1 MRNLLILAKWLAGR
15 AAVDV
20 VEYAGSTACI
30 GLVNGRRVI
39 KIPSHWSYSSDPEA
53 ADLLEGVIDHEAL
66 GHGRFTDLE
75 GRKKAEDEGLI
86 KFNALSAGIQN
97 ILEDIYI
104 ENRAIATY
112 PGVKANLARTVEI
125 LVKRDFFGSP
135 DLFLKAQGAQL
146 LTGGLLNVLRSR
158 LVPGQEDALRENVE
172 ALEVILPT
180 MLGQLWDDVLAVAM
194 EVQHSTSTADN
205 IALTVRIM
213 KMIEDAANQRPQDAE
228 EDGDSQDQDQD
239 QSQGQGQDEDPQQE
253 QEASG
258 ADQSSADDEDQPVQS
273 SADAP
278 ATPEPSDQED
288 DGDDVGT
295 PGEVGKMKG
304 EGQPGADQSSSS
316 CPGDQPSDE
325 AADAESSAVAS
336 GKPRAGQAGRSE
348 KEIQAARSIIES
360 QDEEMPQTEI
370 GEAISEVI
378 QKCAEQGYRRNLVE
392 SDRTIAVPDTAL
404 RVASQVKSVADELQD
419 ALIAET
425 QCVKS
430 TKLVGK
436 SLNSRVLSRVRLG
449 NTRVFRHKQEG
460 AGLSTA
466 VHLVVDMSSSMS
478 DPLSDGKVTR
488 LEAAIGLAFGMG
500 DILEEYSVPFQVNTY
515 SDSYATLKRFDDD
528 WTRVRRKAEQ
538 PHISGGTCTGL
549 AVQKALC
556 DLVVRPEERRLMMVI
571 TDGDTR
577 DLDLLMSCYAEAQE
591 MGIEVASVMI
601 GPLVPSIAALAQR
614 FGFKAKNINVS
625 TGLGR
630 YAVERVLEAI

>member
-135 DLFLKAQGAQL
+135 ELFLKAQGAQL

-158 LVPGQEDALRENVE
+158 LVPGQEEALRENVE

-205 IALTVRIM
+205 IGLTVRIM

-228 EDGDSQDQDQD
+228 EGGDSQDQDQD
-239 QSQGQGQDEDPQQE
+239 EDQQQE

-258 ADQSSADDEDQPVQS
+258 ADQSSSDDEDQQSQS
-273 SADAP
+273 SGDAP
-278 ATPEPSDQED
+278 ATPEASDEED

-295 PGEVGKMKG
+295 PGEDGNMKG
-304 EGQPGADQSSSS
+304 EGQPSADQSSSS

-325 AADAESSAVAS
+325 AADAESSAGAT

-370 GEAISEVI
+370 GEAISEAI

-392 SDRTIAVPDTAL
+392 SDRTIAVPDPAL
-404 RVASQVKSVADELQD
+404 RVASQVKSIADEVQD
-419 ALIAET
+419 ALIAAT

-449 NTRVFRHKQEG
+449 NTRVFRHKHEG

-500 DILEEYSVPFQVNTY
+500 DILDEYSVPFQINTY

-528 WTRVRRKAEQ
+528 WTQVRRKREQ

-571 TDGDTR
+571 TDGDTS

-601 GPLVPSIAALAQR
+601 GPQVASIAALAKR
-614 FGFKAKNINVS
+614 FGFKAKNLNVS

>member
-39 KIPSHWSYSSDPEA
+39 KIPSHWSYSADPEA
-53 ADLLEGVIDHEAL
+53 AELLEGVIDHEAL

-104 ENRAIATY
+104 ENRAIDTY

-135 DLFLKAQGAQL
+135 QLFLKAQGAQL

-205 IALTVRIM
+205 IELTVRIM

-228 EDGDSQDQDQD
+228 EGGDSKDQEQNQSQDQ
-239 QSQGQGQDEDPQQE
+239 EENRQQE

-258 ADQSSADDEDQPVQS
+258 ADQSSADDEDQQSQS
-273 SADAP
+273 SGDDQ
-278 ATPEPSDQED
+278 ATPEASDEED

-295 PGEVGKMKG
+295 PGEDGKMKG
-304 EGQPGADQSSSS
+304 EGQPSADQSSSS
-316 CPGDQPSDE
+316 CTGDQASDE
-325 AADAESSAVAS
+325 SADAESSPGAT

-370 GEAISEVI
+370 GEAISEAI
-378 QKCAEQGYRRNLVE
+378 QKCAQAYGRSLVE
-392 SDRTIAVPDTAL
+392 SERTIAVPDTAL
-404 RVASQVKSVADELQD
+404 RVASQVKSVADDLQD

-449 NTRVFRHKQEG
+449 NTRVFRHKHEG

-466 VHLVVDMSSSMS
+466 VHLVVDMSSSMT

-515 SDSYATLKRFDDD
+515 SNSYATLKRFDDD
-528 WTRVRRKAEQ
+528 WTQVRRKGEQ

-571 TDGDTR
+571 TDGETS

-614 FGFKAKNINVS
+614 FGFKAKNLNVS

>member
-39 KIPSHWSYSSDPEA
+39 KIPSHWSYSVDPEA
-53 ADLLEGVIDHEAL
+53 AELLEGVIDHEAL

-75 GRKKAEDEGLI
+75 GRRKAEDEGLI
-86 KFNALSAGIQN
+86 KFNAFSSGIQN

-104 ENRAIATY
+104 ENRAIETY
-112 PGVKANLARTVEI
+112 PGVKANLARTVAI
-125 LVKRDFFGSP
+125 LVTRDFFGSP
-135 DLFLKAQGAQL
+135 ELFLRAKGAQL

-158 LVPGQEDALRENVE
+158 LVPGQDEALRENVE

-180 MLGQLWDDVLAVAM
+180 MLGQLWDDVLTIAM

-205 IALTVRIM
+205 IGLTIRIM
-213 KMIEDAANQRPQDAE
+213 KMIEDAANQRPQDAD
-228 EDGDSQDQDQD
+228 EDGDSQDAQDQA
-239 QSQGQGQDEDPQQE
+239 QSQDEDPQQE
-253 QEASG
+253 QESSG
-258 ADQSSADDEDQPVQS
+258 ADQSSVDDDDQPS
-273 SADAP
+273 RPSDDAP
-278 ATPEPSDQED
+278 ATPEASVEED

-295 PGEVGKMKG
+295 PGEDGKMEG
-304 EGQPGADQSSSS
+304 EGQPSADQSSSS
-316 CPGDQPSDE
+316 CPGDQPSE
-325 AADAESSAVAS
+325 ESPDAESSPGAT

-360 QDEEMPQTEI
+360 QDEEMLETEI
-370 GEAISEVI
+370 GEAISEAI
-378 QKCAEQGYRRNLVE
+378 QKCAEQGYHRSLVE
-392 SDRTIAVPDTAL
+392 SDRTIAVPDQAL
-404 RVASQVKSVADELQD
+404 RVASQVKSIADDLQD

-436 SLNSRVLSRVRLG
+436 SLNNRVLSRVRLG

-466 VHLVVDMSSSMS
+466 VHLVVDMSSSMK

-500 DILEEYSVPFQVNTY
+500 DILDEYSVPFQVNTY

-528 WTRVRRKAEQ
+528 WTQVRRKREQ
-538 PHISGGTCTGL
+538 PHIAGGTCTGL

-571 TDGDTR
+571 TDGDTS
-577 DLDLLMSCYAEAQE
+577 DLDLLISCYAEAQE

-601 GPLVPSIAALAQR
+601 GPLVPSIAALAKR
-614 FGFKAKNINVS
+614 FGFKAKNLNVS